1 MYSDIILQDP
11 VQLIQVFDVMIIS
24 THIGSIHSIFVVSID
39 RILKL
44 TKFVPGEKLQIS
56 FIN

>member
-1 MYSDIILQDP
+1 M
-11 VQLIQVFDVMIIS
+11 IQVFDVMIIS